1 MFERY
6 YSCSIIAYCRYVMFQ
21 KRILSK
27 PKWKGG
33 GGGGGAR
40 PPWPP
45 RSDGTGAWSVS
56 TNQICPFVAVL
67 SFEIRKNIKK
77 IESHCRKR
85 NLNSLTCNLQQL
97 IWHFCFRAQ

>member
-27 PKWKGG
+27 PKW
-33 GGGGGAR
+33 GGAR

-45 RSDGTGAWSVS
+45 RSDGTGTWSTG

-67 SFEIRKNIKK
+67 SFENQKKYLKN
-77 IESHCRKR
+77 
-85 NLNSLTCNLQQL
+85 
-97 IWHFCFRAQ
+97 

>member
-27 PKWKGG
+27 PKWGG
-33 GGGGGAR
+33 AQAVVRGGAR

-45 RSDGTGAWSVS
+45 RSDGTGAWSIG

-67 SFEIRKNIKK
+67 SFEIRKSI
-77 IESHCRKR
+77 
-85 NLNSLTCNLQQL
+85 
-97 IWHFCFRAQ
+97 